1 MKALLLVTIHNCGA
15 DLVRRAAAPPCSE
28 AEHFRALD
36 RAARRQRRG
45 GIMRIVALLIPAS
58 LAARVEARR
67 AERRLLAQIRRLE
80 SLSGHL
86 LDDIGVEKVGPAD
99 YVVRSDDMF
108 AMRPAPPDMPRPPAG
123 PALPTRR
130 DGPAAVVVPA

>member
-1 MKALLLVTIHNCGA
+1 MKALLLVTIHNCA
-15 DLVRRAAAPPCSE
+15 TDLFQRAAAAPICE
-28 AEHFRALD
+28 ADHFRALD

-45 GIMRIVALLIPAS
+45 RIMGFVVRLIPAS
-58 LAARVEARR
+58 LAARIAARR
-67 AERRLLAQIRRLE
+67 AERQLLAQIRHLE

-108 AMRPAPPDMPRPPAG
+108 AAQPAPQDRPRDR
-123 PALPTRR
+123 T
-130 DGPAAVVVPA
+130 AVVVVSA